1 MSLSCQQE
9 RLRISNVMEKDKKK
23 TLTISSGLKK
33 KIDTATINT
42 GGKKSFSVKKKEPF
56 KSNKSLSRS
65 NTSFN
70 QFKNSDLKKKN
81 FARKFI
87 EQQATKA
94 FIKKDEKP
102 SGKSKLKLKN
112 PVDKRDF
119 KLTVSRALNVEEI
132 EIKQRSLASVKR
144 ARLKEKKND
153 GASEE
158 KKEFKKI
165 LRNVKIPEQITIQE
179 LSNRMAEKSSDIIK
193 FLFNMK
199 VIATINHNIDKDTA
213 EYIVKEFGHT
223 PILEDEPSLDL
234 SKVKENLKGE
244 IKIRPP
250 VVTIMGHVDH
260 GKTSLLDSLRQSN
273 LVSGEHGGITQ
284 HIGAYQVTTDD
295 KKIITFIDTPGHA
308 AFTEMRARGSK
319 ITDIVVLVVAADD
332 GIKPQTVEAIKHAK
346 AAKVPIIVAI
356 NKCDLPEKNISK
368 IKNEMMQYE
377 LIAEDLSGDT
387 LFVEVSALKKINLDK
402 LKESILL
409 QSEILDLKA
418 SFSDKAKG
426 VVIESKI
433 DKGKGPVSTI
443 LISNGKLKKG
453 DYFICGDT
461 WGKIR
466 AMINYEGKNVD
477 EALPSM
483 PVEILGMNSSVFAG
497 AEFLVTD
504 TEEEAKEIS
513 EYKKNNSATKKTLAK
528 DKTTL
533 FDNEK
538 NKKDELNIII
548 KSDVQGSNEALK
560 MAINKIEH
568 KEVTANII
576 LSDIGMIN
584 ETDVSLAKASN
595 AILIGFNVKPN
606 REAKKLAEEQKINIR
621 YFNIIYEAIE
631 HVEKSLSG
639 LLAPDIKETV
649 LGSAEIQK
657 IFKVSNAGKI
667 AGSKVINGEI
677 KSKSK
682 ARVIRDGVV
691 VYNGEIQSL
700 YREKNQVKEVS
711 SGLECGIS
719 IKDFIDFKEK
729 DVIESY
735 QAEKIQRSI

>member
-1 MSLSCQQE
+1 
-9 RLRISNVMEKDKKK
+9 MEKDKKK
-23 TLTISSGLKK
+23 TLTISSDLKK
-33 KIDTATINT
+33 KINT
-42 GGKKSFSVKKKEPF
+42 SFVSSSNKKSFSVEKKKPIR
-56 KSNKSLSRS
+56 SNK
-65 NTSFN
+65 NFN
-70 QFKNSDLKKKN
+70 RNSQNLTHNVGQNNQKKN
-81 FARKFI
+81 FTRKFA
-87 EQQATKA
+87 EQQATKD
-94 FIKKDEKP
+94 FINKENKP
-102 SGKSKLKLKN
+102 AGKSKLKLKG
-112 PVDKRDF
+112 PIDKRDF

-144 ARLKEKKND
+144 ARLKEKKNKPETD
-153 GASEE
+153 E
-158 KKEFKKI
+158 KKEFKKVI
-165 LRNVKIPEQITIQE
+165 RDVKIPNQITIQE
-179 LSNRMAEKSSDIIK
+179 LSNRMAEKSNEIIK

-199 VIATINHNIDKDTA
+199 VVATINHNIDKDTA
-213 EYIVKEFGHT
+213 EYIVKEFGHN
-223 PILEDEPSLDL
+223 PIIEEAPSIKTK
-234 SKVKENLKGE
+234 KVKGKLEGE
-244 IKIRPP
+244 IKKRPP

-260 GKTSLLDSLRQSN
+260 GKTSLLDALRQSN
-273 LVSGEHGGITQ
+273 VVSGEYGGITQ
-284 HIGAYQVTTDD
+284 HIGAYQVKNDNNQL
-295 KKIITFIDTPGHA
+295 ITFIDTPGHA

-418 SFSDKAKG
+418 SYSDQARG
-426 VVIESKI
+426 IVIESKI

-443 LISNGKLKKG
+443 LISNGKLNKG

-466 AMINYEGKNVD
+466 AMINYDGEIIN
-477 EALPSM
+477 EAFPSM
-483 PVEILGMNSSVFAG
+483 PVEILGMNGSASAG
-497 AEFLVTD
+497 AEFLVTKN
-504 TEEEAKEIS
+504 EEEAKNMAEFA
-513 EYKKNNSATKKTLAK
+513 KNNSSKNKILAK

-533 FDNEK
+533 FENAK
-538 NKKDELNIII
+538 NKEELNIIL
-548 KSDVQGSNEALK
+548 KSDVQGSSEALK
-560 MAINKIEH
+560 TAINKISH
-568 KEVTANII
+568 NEVEPNII

-595 AILIGFNVKPN
+595 AILVGFNVKPN
-606 REAKKLAEEQKINIR
+606 REAKKLAEDQKIDIKF
-621 YFNIIYEAIE
+621 FNIIYEALDY
-631 HVEKSLSG
+631 VEKSLSG
-639 LLAPDIKETV
+639 LLEPDIKETV

-667 AGSKVINGEI
+667 AGSKVLSGEI

-682 ARVIRDGVV
+682 ARIIRDGTVV
-691 VYNGEIQSL
+691 FSGEIMSIF
-700 YREKNQVKEVS
+700 REKNQVKEVGA
-711 SGLECGIS
+711 GLECGIS

-735 QAEKIQRSI
+735 QSEEIRRSI

>member
-1 MSLSCQQE
+1 
-9 RLRISNVMEKDKKK
+9 MEKDKKK
-23 TLTISSGLKK
+23 TLTISTNLKK
-33 KIDTATINT
+33 KIDTSSITT
-42 GGKKSFSVKKKEPF
+42 SGKKSFSVDKKKTYKP
-56 KSNKSLSRS
+56 NKSYNKFPSP
-65 NTSFN
+65 NTNFSQEN
-70 QFKNSDLKKKN
+70 KKKN

-87 EQQATKA
+87 EQQATKD
-94 FIKKDEKP
+94 FIKKDSKTA
-102 SGKSKLKLKN
+102 GKSKLKLKG

-144 ARLKEKKND
+144 ARLKDKKKPE
-153 GASEE
+153 GEE
-158 KKEFKKI
+158 KKEFKKVF
-165 LRNVKIPEQITIQE
+165 REVKIPEQITIQE

-199 VIATINHNIDKDTA
+199 VVATINHNIDKDTA
-213 EYIVKEFGHT
+213 EYIVKEFGHK
-223 PILEDEPSLDL
+223 PVLEEKPSINDKK
-234 SKVKENLKGE
+234 SKENFSGE
-244 IKIRPP
+244 VKTRPP

-260 GKTSLLDSLRQSN
+260 GKTSLLDSLRDSN
-273 LVSGEHGGITQ
+273 IVSGEHGGITQ
-284 HIGAYQVTTDD
+284 HIGAYQVKTSKD
-295 KKIITFIDTPGHA
+295 KLITFIDTPGHA

-356 NKCDLPEKNISK
+356 NKCDLPNTNIGK
-368 IKNEMMQYE
+368 IKNDMMQYE

-387 LFVEVSALKKINLDK
+387 LFVEVSALKKVNLDK

-418 SFSDKAKG
+418 SYSDKASG

-443 LISNGKLKKG
+443 LISNGKLSRG

-466 AMINYEGKNVD
+466 AMINYEGNMVE

-483 PVEILGMNSSVFAG
+483 PVEILGMNSSAYAG
-497 AEFLVTD
+497 AEFMVTKD
-504 TEEEAKEIS
+504 ETEAKEMS
-513 EYKKNNSATKKTLAK
+513 EFKKNNSDQNKVIAK
-528 DKTTL
+528 DKATL
-533 FDNEK
+533 FENSND
-538 NKKDELNIII
+538 KDELNIII
-548 KSDVQGSNEALK
+548 KSDVQGSREALK
-560 MAINKIEH
+560 MAINKIKH
-568 KEVTANII
+568 NEVEAKII

-606 REAKKLAEEQKINIR
+606 REAKKLAEEQKIEIK
-621 YFNIIYEAIE
+621 YFNIIYEALDY
-631 HVEKSLSG
+631 VEKSLSG
-639 LLAPDIKETV
+639 LLEPDIKETV

-657 IFKVSNAGKI
+657 IFKVSSAGKI
-667 AGSKVINGEI
+667 AGSKVISGEI

-682 ARVIRDGVV
+682 ARIIRDGVV
-691 VYNGEIQSL
+691 VYNSEISSIF
-700 YREKNQVKEVS
+700 REKNQVKEVGT
-711 SGLECGIS
+711 GLECGIS
-719 IKDFIDFKEK
+719 IKDFSDFKEK

-735 QAEKIQRSI
+735 LSEVIQRSI